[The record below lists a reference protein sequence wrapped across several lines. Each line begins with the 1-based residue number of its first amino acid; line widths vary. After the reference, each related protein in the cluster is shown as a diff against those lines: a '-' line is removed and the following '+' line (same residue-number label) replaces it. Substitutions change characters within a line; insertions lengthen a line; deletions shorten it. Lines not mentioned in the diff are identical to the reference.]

1 MHDFGT
7 CKENA
12 AVQCK
17 LPTNSVDKHI
27 FKKFLNKN
35 PDFEEEEESSDF
47 GNEEQHP
54 EFEEAIPYL
63 YATII

>member
-1 MHDFGT
+1 
-7 CKENA
+7 
-12 AVQCK
+12 VQCK

-35 PDFEEEEESSDF
+35 LDFEEEEESSDF

-63 YATII
+63 YATVI